1 MSKRLIVMFSGGLDS
16 RLAIRIMQKQGFKII
31 ALFFKLPFGTG
42 CCNEGCAFNFSQMQ
56 GVELKIFDCT
66 RGKLLQEYLEII
78 RNPKYGWGAGMNPCI
93 DCRIFILK
101 KAKEFADRKG
111 IELIVTGEVLGER
124 PMSQMKRAMD
134 IIEKESGLNG
144 RLLRPLSAKLLPET
158 EAEKKG
164 LADREKF
171 YDIQG
176 RRRERQMT
184 LAKKFKISY
193 PSPAGGCLLCEKLY
207 CEKLKKILNKK
218 DLSYNDIQ
226 LLKTGRHFE
235 ASQIILGRNKKEN
248 ELLEKE
254 KGIKIIPKQIGA
266 TALVKNKKYQKKAEK
281 LIQKYSKHKI
291 KDFIIR

>member
-1 MSKRLIVMFSGGLDS
+1 M
-16 RLAIRIMQKQGFKII
+16 
-31 ALFFKLPFGTG
+31 
-42 CCNEGCAFNFSQMQ
+42 
-56 GVELKIFDCT
+56 
-66 RGKLLQEYLEII
+66 
-78 RNPKYGWGAGMNPCI
+78 
-93 DCRIFILK
+93 
-101 KAKEFADRKG
+101 
-111 IELIVTGEVLGER
+111 
-124 PMSQMKRAMD
+124 
-134 IIEKESGLNG
+134 
-144 RLLRPLSAKLLPET
+144 
-158 EAEKKG
+158 
-164 LADREKF
+164 
-171 YDIQG
+171 
-176 RRRERQMT
+176 
-184 LAKKFKISY
+184 
-193 PSPAGGCLLCEKLY
+193 LCEKLY